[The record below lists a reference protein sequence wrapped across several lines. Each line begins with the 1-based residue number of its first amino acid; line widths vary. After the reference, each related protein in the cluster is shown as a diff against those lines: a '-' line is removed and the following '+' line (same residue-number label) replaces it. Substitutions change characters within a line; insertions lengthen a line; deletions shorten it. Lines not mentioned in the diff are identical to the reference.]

1 MQYSF
6 FTLIGLFNCIFRR
19 AGSFSDDVVGKRY
32 FHNLHHIRCSCIVT
46 FCLHTAGVCKVG
58 FLTADVLGRL
68 IHQSDEGFHIPRY
81 SLAQGVS
88 RVVARGQESCVN
100 QVLYRQ
106 NLPLLQVDGSLFL
119 AGCFCRHRDLL
130 IERKVL
136 YCQQYGHQLSNAE
149 WL

>member
-6 FTLIGLFNCIFRR
+6 LLLLVFSIVYFVEP
-19 AGSFSDDVVGKRY
+19 AAFSDDVVGKRY

-106 NLPLLQVDGSLFL
+106 NLPLLPVDGSLFS
-119 AGCFCRHRDLL
+119 GWLL
-130 IERKVL
+130 L
-136 YCQQYGHQLSNAE
+136 QTP
-149 WL
+149 